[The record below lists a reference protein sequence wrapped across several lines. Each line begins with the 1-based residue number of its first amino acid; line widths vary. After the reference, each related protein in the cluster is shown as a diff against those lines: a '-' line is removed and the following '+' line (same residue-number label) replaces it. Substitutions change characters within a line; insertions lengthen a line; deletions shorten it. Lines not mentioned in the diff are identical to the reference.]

1 MAKEDPNV
9 VPQAQRLPPDESL
22 FFIGRLFA
30 YIISVVFTIF
40 VLLPLFS
47 GTVYPDFA
55 ALWQVFANVSPYAWG
70 GFGVGFSIAFSIL
83 GAAWGIL
90 TTGSSLAGAAIRAP
104 DIRSRNLISV
114 LFCEAVAIYGVI
126 LAIML
131 TNKMEL
137 SHRALLADGSWSYN
151 VLASGYTLFA
161 AGVAVGLGNMSCG
174 ISVGVVGSSCA
185 IADSANNSLF
195 VKILIIEIFAS
206 ALGIFALIVGI
217 LMANKVAMA

>member
-9 VPQAQRLPPDESL
+9 VPQPMRLPPDESL
-22 FFIGRLFA
+22 VFVQQLFA
-30 YIISVVFTIF
+30 WILGAVFIVF
-40 VLLPLFS
+40 GLLPLFS
-47 GTVYPDFA
+47 GTPFPRFGAVWD
-55 ALWQVFANVSPYAWG
+55 VFATVSPYAWG
-70 GFGVGFSIAFSIL
+70 GFGVGFAIGLSIL

-90 TTGSSLAGAAIRAP
+90 TTGSSLSGAAIRAP

-131 TNKMEL
+131 TDKMEL
-137 SHRALLADGSWSYN
+137 APTALRDDGSWSYN
-151 VLASGYTLFA
+151 VLASGYMLFA
-161 AGVAVGLGNMSCG
+161 AGLAVGVGNMSCG
-174 ISVGVVGSSCA
+174 VSVGIVGSSCS

-217 LMANKVAMA
+217 LMANKVTMA